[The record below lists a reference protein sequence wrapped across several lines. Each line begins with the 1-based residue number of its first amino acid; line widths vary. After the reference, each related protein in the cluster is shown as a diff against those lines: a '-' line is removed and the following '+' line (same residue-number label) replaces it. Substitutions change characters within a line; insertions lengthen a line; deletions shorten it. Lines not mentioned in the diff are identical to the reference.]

1 MQILLPASVAQT
13 VVEELR
19 RCGRH
24 ETGGLIFAE
33 HIGGDTFKIVEVTI
47 QQSRGTCVEF
57 VRDPAEHKQQ
67 LDAFFDRTGD
77 NCARFNYF
85 GEWHSHPSFLPVPSG
100 QDLRTMRSILEDED
114 VGVNFLVL
122 MIARLKDRSGLELSA
137 TVCTASGLYEPASIF
152 IEVPPAPAPPPK
164 RRRVRAI

>member
-19 RCGRH
+19 RCGKR

-33 HIGGDTFKIVEVTI
+33 HIGGNTFKIVEVTL

-67 LDAFFDRTGD
+67 LDAFFERTGD
-77 NCARFNYF
+77 DCARFNYF
-85 GEWHSHPSFLPVPSG
+85 GEWHSHPGFPPVPSG
-100 QDLRTMRSILEDED
+100 QDLRTIRSILDDEN

-137 TVCTASGLYEPASIF
+137 TVCTPSGLYEPASMF
-152 IEVPPAPAPPPK
+152 IEVPPALPPK
-164 RRRVRAI
+164 RGRVRAI